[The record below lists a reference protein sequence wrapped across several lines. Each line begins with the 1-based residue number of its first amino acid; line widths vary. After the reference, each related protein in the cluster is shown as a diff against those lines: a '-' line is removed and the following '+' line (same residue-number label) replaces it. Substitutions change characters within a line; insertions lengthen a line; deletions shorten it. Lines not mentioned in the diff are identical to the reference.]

1 MSQSASKKSS
11 MDEGKGPV
19 QAHRLVL
26 DEVGSRGELDWSRC
40 AIDPVNMRALKKGGL
55 AGPNPV
61 DQGKYGSK
69 THLITERTGL
79 PLSVGTQGQ
88 TCMTA
93 RL

>member
-1 MSQSASKKSS
+1 
-11 MDEGKGPV
+11 MDEGKGPG

-40 AIDPVNMRALKKGGL
+40 AIDSVNVRAPEKGTWQVR
-55 AGPNPV
+55 NPA

-69 THLITERTGL
+69 IHLIAERTGL
-79 PLSVGTQGQ
+79 PLSVGSQGQ
-88 TCMTA
+88 TCTTA